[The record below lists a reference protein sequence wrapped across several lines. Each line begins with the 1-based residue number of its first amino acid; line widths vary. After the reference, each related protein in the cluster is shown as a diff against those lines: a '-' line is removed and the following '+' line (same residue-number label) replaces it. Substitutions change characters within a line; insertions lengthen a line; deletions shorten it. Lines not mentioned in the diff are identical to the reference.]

1 MMHHLYRRQGVLYDG
16 WSTHSEGASSSVPVE
31 LVEMTLPVAGCL
43 KVPCKK
49 ESGCGR
55 TGTLFLDC
63 ADPAIRA
70 LVKTTNQAVN

>member
-1 MMHHLYRRQGVLYDG
+1 MCLMMDG
-16 WSTHSEGASSSVPVE
+16 STHSEGESSSVPVE
-31 LVEMTLPVAGCL
+31 FVEMTLPVAGDL

-63 ADPAIRA
+63 STLSAQ
-70 LVKTTNQAVN
+70 KTNK

>member
-1 MMHHLYRRQGVLYDG
+1 MCLMMDG
-16 WSTHSEGASSSVPVE
+16 STHSEGESSSVPVE
-31 LVEMTLPVAGCL
+31 FVEMTLPVAGDL

-63 ADPAIRA
+63 G
-70 LVKTTNQAVN
+70 